1 MVTGSWARG
10 YRDAPEDAVTAITQA
25 VHIVPFSLGHFNE
38 NQKTSTATTWD
49 AIYRMFPSIRSR
61 INFRANDIND
71 TRNVMTMDRDLHANF
86 GEFHFC
92 FVATET
98 SNRYKIKRYNVTP
111 IVRLALPEYVEFTA
125 HSGLHE
131 LPSPELL
138 RLHAAVAQVLHA
150 SGLARYIDDVHEDRD
165 MIRCL
170 AEDGST
176 PISRLLLAVS

>member
-1 MVTGSWARG
+1 MVTGAWAEE
-10 YRDAPEDAVTAITQA
+10 YSDVPEDAATTPTQA
-25 VHIVPFSLGHFNE
+25 VHIVPFSLGHFSE
-38 NQKTSTATTWD
+38 NQRTSTATTWD
-49 AIYRMFPSIRSR
+49 AIYHMFPDIRNR
-61 INFRANDIND
+61 INFGGNDIND
-71 TRNVMTMDRDLHANF
+71 TRNVMTMARILHADF
-86 GEFHFC
+86 GEFRFC

-98 SNRYKIKRYNVTP
+98 PNCYKIKRYKVSLG
-111 IVRLALPEYVEFTA
+111 LAALLPEYVEFTP

-150 SGLARYIDDVHEDRD
+150 SGLVRYIDVVHEDRD